1 MPPGG
6 LFLPDPVDLGES
18 SAPARVRC
26 GAIIRAVFADQSTPG
41 IALSLLPLTSSR
53 IKTTTTGKTQLAQ
66 QSAGDRGRNCRDV
79 KTLFREIGM
88 LAEVFEADASC
99 GACGS
104 SDIAKIEV
112 NDPTSLSLRRSFR
125 PTEAR

>member
-1 MPPGG
+1 MC
-6 LFLPDPVDLGES
+6 
-18 SAPARVRC
+18 C

-41 IALSLLPLTSSR
+41 FALSLLPAYL
-53 IKTTTTGKTQLAQ
+53 KQNKDDNNGWTQLAQ

>member
-41 IALSLLPLTSSR
+41 IALSLLPAYL
-53 IKTTTTGKTQLAQ
+53 KQNK
-66 QSAGDRGRNCRDV
+66 DDN
-79 KTLFREIGM
+79 
-88 LAEVFEADASC
+88 
-99 GACGS
+99 
-104 SDIAKIEV
+104 
-112 NDPTSLSLRRSFR
+112 NW
-125 PTEAR
+125 